1 MSDPTARPTALA
13 PSRGFLELD
22 ARVTS
27 GASGIVLVHAP
38 RKGARAVVEH
48 LARRVEQSGLAAC
61 VAVGGCGAPAF
72 HLAAQD
78 LDIDA
83 TTCARSLAEAV
94 ASAVQQRR
102 TVLLSLMPEE
112 GSWDRAVVGELAS
125 VPRSML
131 LVLVADRAETLAGAE
146 TFVVSDSLDDTERRR
161 YLSAAVEHEAR
172 KNRLRSV
179 QDLATFAARLA
190 SPGGHARPSHAATVL
205 HSTLACAARPWP
217 VGMLDRLVDAP
228 TDALGE
234 LLDAGWLVERDG
246 TVCVVVATVGTEPFE
261 TTRVA
266 RALLETF
273 QGDPWAES
281 HAAELYVATDPERAD
296 ALHVA
301 ALGKL
306 ADPVARR
313 ELSRRWA
320 IAARSNRDLMLRQA
334 YRALDVGEHEEAL
347 QCIEASGVSNRTVE
361 HSVLL
366 GRALVGTGD
375 LVGGRVAFERARAA
389 DGDRKHATA
398 IAVEL
403 AEVAYAQGALELAR
417 REAMKVVPG
426 KVLLRFALRAS
437 NVLGKLLLS
446 EAKWD
451 EADAHFANDAMTA
464 QSAGLVIEHLRARL
478 NRSIAVLSKGLVEEA
493 NAMLHAVLAD
503 SEAHGY
509 YQGAAFALTNL
520 SATAWDRRDYASALD
535 CLERAFSHHQAL
547 GSAPMVA
554 QTTASLA
561 DVRLRL
567 GLVEQAAQT
576 IGFGRRSGLSPFRAA
591 KFAFVATRI
600 ALARGD
606 VPRARREMEQSIAE
620 ASASH
625 DVESLSEAH
634 RLAAMVSLEEGDVAA
649 CKRHVVTAEANATND
664 RARAETLLISAL
676 AERAS
681 GSSDPKTARKALACA
696 RKAGDDDAMGQ
707 ALILLSCLSHDL
719 GDGTTARAL
728 CEQAAAVRDSVAEGL
743 PEHVR
748 AAYLSRPESIAV
760 SRMQEK
766 LAVSTEAEPGRAES
780 PRTERAPRGEEA
792 KLPRREMVGED
803 PCIRALL
810 TIKKLGRSDA
820 TVLIK
825 GESGT
830 GKELVADALH
840 RSSLRAS
847 GPLVSLNCAALVET
861 LLISELFGHERG
873 AFTGATT
880 RRRGRFEMAEGG
892 TLFLDEIGDISPLTQ
907 VALLRVLQEKV
918 FERVGGTTSV
928 RADVRVVCATH
939 RDLRGMVERGEFR
952 EDLYYRLRGVELEV
966 PPLRARPDDIALL
979 AEALLERISFE
990 RNEPPKHL
998 SVEAVAILRAH
1009 KWPGNVRELEN
1020 ALRAVSL
1027 FTDETVI
1034 GAQDLLDNVG
1044 DLREA
1049 SRIAPPANDSAP
1061 TNPTTHKAVL
1071 TEAPSSSK
1079 ATCVGAEGD
1088 DSEEPIPRSEAN
1100 ATSLAYDQVRH
1111 GAVSLSALKRQ
1122 IERDCIVRALG
1133 ETKGN
1138 ISRAAMLLG
1147 MKRPRLSQL
1156 VKQYGLGAT
1165 VTEGV

>member
-1 MSDPTARPTALA
+1 
-13 PSRGFLELD
+13 
-22 ARVTS
+22 
-27 GASGIVLVHAP
+27 
-38 RKGARAVVEH
+38 
-48 LARRVEQSGLAAC
+48 
-61 VAVGGCGAPAF
+61 
-72 HLAAQD
+72 

-94 ASAVQQRR
+94 ATAVQQRR
-102 TVLLSLMPEE
+102 TVLFSLMPEE
-112 GSWDRAVVGELAS
+112 GSWDRAVVNELACI
-125 VPRSML
+125 PRPIL
-131 LVLVADRAETLAGAE
+131 LVLVGDRAEALAGAE
-146 TFVVSDSLDDTERRR
+146 TFVVSDSLDDTERHR
-161 YLSAAVEHEAR
+161 YLSAAIEHEAR

-190 SPGGHARPSHAATVL
+190 STGGHARPSHAATVL
-205 HSTLACAARPWP
+205 HATLACVARPWP
-217 VGMLDRLVDAP
+217 VGMLGRLVDGPA
-228 TDALGE
+228 DALGE

-246 TVCVVVATVGTEPFE
+246 TVCVVVATVGTEPIE

-273 QGDPWAES
+273 EGDAWAES

-296 ALHVA
+296 ALHVS
-301 ALGKL
+301 ALAKL

-313 ELSRRWA
+313 ELSRRWG

-347 QCIEASGVSNRTVE
+347 QCIEASGVSNGTVE

-417 REAMKVVPG
+417 REATKVVPG
-426 KVLLRFALRAS
+426 KALLRFVLRAS

-451 EADAHFANDAMTA
+451 DADAHFANDAMTA
-464 QSAGLVIEHLRARL
+464 QSAGLVIEYLRARL
-478 NRSIAVLSKGLVEEA
+478 NRAIAVLSKGLVEEA

-554 QTTASLA
+554 QTIASLA

-606 VPRARREMEQSIAE
+606 LPRARREMEQSIAE

-676 AERAS
+676 AERAG
-681 GSSDPKTARKALACA
+681 GSSDAKTARKALACA

-707 ALILLSCLSHDL
+707 ALILLSRLSHDL
-719 GDGTTARAL
+719 GDGTTARSL

-760 SRMQEK
+760 SQMQEK
-766 LAVSTEAEPGRAES
+766 LAGDTEAEPGRAEP
-780 PRTERAPRGEEA
+780 PRTERAPRGEV
-792 KLPRREMVGED
+792 KLPRREIVGED
-803 PCIRALL
+803 PSIRALL
-810 TIKKLGRSDA
+810 TTIKKLGRSDA

-861 LLISELFGHERG
+861 LLMSELFGHERG

-979 AEALLERISFE
+979 AEALLERIAFE

-998 SVEAVAILRAH
+998 SVEAVAILRGH

-1020 ALRAVSL
+1020 TLRAVSL

-1049 SRIAPPANDSAP
+1049 SRMATP
-1061 TNPTTHKAVL
+1061 TNGSPPTSPTTHKVAL
-1071 TEAPSSSK
+1071 TEAPSSAK
-1079 ATCVGAEGD
+1079 PTFVVAEGD

-1122 IERDCIVRALG
+1122 IERDCIVRALV

-1165 VTEGV
+1165 ITEGV